1 MVRQVQGA
9 IAKYRINTS
18 SSGYLKRPLPLYI
31 SFPFQPSYAQ
41 SDSILHPAYGSPSMN
56 NAKLA
61 RFPRSKIWDKRTQ
74 QTVDRLRAF
83 IHREPPP
90 TVSDIQNESAKARPL
105 KGPFCVTRHVLQ
117 APAEDDV
124 RQLLFEAITDLGHA
138 EYEAPKMAH
147 VPVEWIFN
155 NSSVVVPGQQAGVTS
170 LMEEEDYGLTILHV
184 HGGAFL

>member
-1 MVRQVQGA
+1 M
-9 IAKYRINTS
+9 
-18 SSGYLKRPLPLYI
+18 
-31 SFPFQPSYAQ
+31 
-41 SDSILHPAYGSPSMN
+41 H

-61 RFPRSKIWDKRTQ
+61 RFPRSKIWDKRKQ
-74 QTVDRLRAF
+74 QTVDGLRAF

-90 TVSDIQNESAKARPL
+90 TVSDIQNESTKARPL
-105 KGPFCVTRHVLQ
+105 KGPFCATRHVLQ

-124 RQLLFEAITDLGHA
+124 RQLLFEAIKDLGDA

-155 NSSVVVPGQQAGVTS
+155 NSSVQVPGPQVGVTS
-170 LMEEEDYGLTILHV
+170 LMQEKDSGLTILHV